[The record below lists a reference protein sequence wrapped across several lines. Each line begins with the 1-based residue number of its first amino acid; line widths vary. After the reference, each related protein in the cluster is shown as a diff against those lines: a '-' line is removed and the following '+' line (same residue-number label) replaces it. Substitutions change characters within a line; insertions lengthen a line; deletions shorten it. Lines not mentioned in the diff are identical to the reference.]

1 MQPAPEQ
8 SRYVSLLT
16 KSTLALILAGGRG
29 ARLRQLTD
37 WRAKPAVPF
46 GGKFRIIDFPL
57 SNCINSGIR
66 RIGVVTQYKA
76 HSLMRH
82 IQRGWGF
89 LRGEFNEFVELLPAS
104 QRVEETLWYQGT
116 ADSIYQNLDI
126 VRAHSPERVLVLA
139 GDQVYKMDYGQM
151 LAQHAAQGSDV
162 TVGCIEVPVERASAF
177 GVMAVDADD
186 RIVAFAEK
194 PAEPAAIPGDA
205 ARSLAS
211 MGIYAFDTAFLID
224 QLIRDADDP
233 TSTHDFG
240 RDILPHVVQRHRAY
254 AQRLSAS
261 CIRDS
266 ADTEPYWRDVGTV
279 DAYWEANLEL
289 TKVTPALNLY
299 DADWPIWTYQEQ
311 VPPAKF
317 VFDDP
322 DRRGSAID
330 SLVSG
335 GTIISGG
342 AVERSLLFTN
352 VFVHSYASIQDSVIL
367 PDVSVGRHAR
377 LRRAV
382 VDKGCVLPED
392 LVVGED
398 ADADARR
405 FYRTDGGVTLITPEM
420 LGQPLHYGRS

>member
-1 MQPAPEQ
+1 MLSAPEQ

-76 HSLMRH
+76 HSLIRH

-116 ADSIYQNLDI
+116 ADSIYQNIDI
-126 VRAHSPERVLVLA
+126 IRAHSPERVLVLA

-151 LAQHAAQGSDV
+151 LAQHAAHGSDV
-162 TVGCIEVPVERASAF
+162 TVGCIEAPLERASSF
-177 GVMAVDADD
+177 GVMAVDTDD
-186 RIVAFAEK
+186 RISTFDEK
-194 PAEPAAIPGDA
+194 PDRPAPIPGDSTRA
-205 ARSLAS
+205 LAS
-211 MGIYAFDTAFLID
+211 MGIYVFDTAFLID
-224 QLIRDADDP
+224 QLVRDAEDP
-233 TSTHDFG
+233 ASTHDFG
-240 RDILPHVVQRHRAY
+240 RDIIPHVVTQHKAH
-254 AQRLSAS
+254 AHRLSAS
-261 CIRDS
+261 CIRDT

-317 VFDDP
+317 VFDDK
-322 DRRGSAID
+322 DRRGIAID
-330 SLVSG
+330 SLVAG
-335 GTIISGG
+335 GTIISG
-342 AVERSLLFTN
+342 ATVERSLLFTN
-352 VFVHSYASIQDSVIL
+352 IFVHSFSSIQDAVIL
-367 PDVSVGRHAR
+367 PDVSVGRHCR
-377 LRRAV
+377 LRRCV
-382 VDKGCVLPED
+382 IDKGCMVPEG

-398 ADADARR
+398 AAEDARR
-405 FYRTDGGVTLITPEM
+405 FHRTDGGVTLVTPEM
-420 LGQPLHYGRS
+420 LGQPLHHSGA